1 MPDAMPPG
9 PDSGSPQRLTRTIA
23 HTGAPRTAFVLSLL
37 SAIGVAV
44 AAVVAPWPF
53 TDPNLGFQRGA
64 EVVIGV
70 MLVLGVSLTLAILG
84 LSRSISLRRAGGR
97 EWLNTLSIALA
108 TLAIVGVA
116 LGFVLFLLVVAAFL
130 LAFSEI

>member
-1 MPDAMPPG
+1 MPNTMPPG
-9 PDSGSPQRLTRTIA
+9 PDFGAPQQLTRATA
-23 HTGAPRTAFVLSLL
+23 RTGAPRTAFVLSLL

-64 EVVIGV
+64 DIVIGV
-70 MLVLGVSLTLAILG
+70 MVVLGVSLTLAILG
-84 LSRSISLRRAGGR
+84 LVQSLSWRRAGGR
-97 EWLNTLSIALA
+97 ARLNTLSIALA
-108 TLAIVGVA
+108 ILAIVGVA
-116 LGFVLFLLVVAAFL
+116 TGFVLFLLVVAAFL